1 MSIEALASEIRSRFP
16 EISSYFH
23 DGDEDLPYLM
33 MGHIAAWLSE
43 KRPHQSDPLIA
54 QRLSSFCEWC
64 VSQPQGK
71 TASDDVL
78 TVLCVAFYEKLI
90 ETQALRSLV
99 PKLMPESIFLQNKDY
114 FISHCGAESVASTLN
129 EYKKN
134 A

>member
-1 MSIEALASEIRSRFP
+1 MSIQALASEIRSRFP
-16 EISSYFH
+16 EISPYFH
-23 DGDEDLPYLM
+23 DGDEILPYVM
-33 MGHIAAWLSE
+33 MGHIADWLAE
-43 KRPHQSDPLIA
+43 GRPHHSDPSIA

-64 VSQPQGK
+64 ESQPQGK

-90 ETQALRSLV
+90 ETPTIRTLV
-99 PKLMPESIFLQNKDY
+99 PQLMPKSIFMQNKDY
-114 FISHCGAESVASTLN
+114 FTSHCGAESVAATLN